1 MLRRGRVL
9 GKCAAICRAT
19 GEPIATAVPRPVR
32 HPSFHPASHSCRC
45 HWAAFEGRRSAACA
59 GGPHTWTVVTFV
71 SLHANFV
78 TDDPGCA

>member
-9 GKCAAICRAT
+9 GKCAAISRAT
-19 GEPIATAVPRPVR
+19 GELIATAVPRPVR
-32 HPSFHPASHSCRC
+32 YPSFHPPSRSCGG
-45 HWAAFEGRRSAACA
+45 HWAGFEGRPSAPCA
-59 GGPHTWTVVTFV
+59 GGPHTSTVVTFV